1 MTEEMENDEKLQIL
15 RSFLESGR
23 REQVRN
29 LAKETLSI
37 KAFKKLEPTINKLE
51 ERKREPIKN
60 SKKLREYYG
69 IDLFLLE
76 TGRNVF
82 DEKLTGD
89 IKTALI
95 VGMTGVGKS
104 TFLNSLVNC
113 IMGVEA
119 DDPFRY
125 VIVDDFKSNQSQSVT
140 TEVTTYVI
148 KRQGNMKS
156 NFVLVDVPGIGDT
169 RGIDIDK

>member
-82 DEKLTGD
+82 D
-89 IKTALI
+89 
-95 VGMTGVGKS
+95 
-104 TFLNSLVNC
+104 
-113 IMGVEA
+113 
-119 DDPFRY
+119 
-125 VIVDDFKSNQSQSVT
+125 
-140 TEVTTYVI
+140 
-148 KRQGNMKS
+148 
-156 NFVLVDVPGIGDT
+156 
-169 RGIDIDK
+169 